1 MKEQQL
7 RDNMVVA
14 VLVLTLAANLHA
26 GDTNLN
32 GDVHFHYTYEDNDN
46 NSFNMSRAYFTFA
59 KKMNENVSY
68 KFQTDIG
75 SVGPTDYSVYV
86 KNANLSWSSDIG
98 KMVFGIQ
105 GMNMFK
111 AQENTWGYRFIEKS
125 AMDLAKYSSS
135 ADMGIRWQKT
145 WGAITPSV
153 MMTNGT
159 GYKKAEDDGYK
170 KLSVRFL
177 YGSEKL
183 KEGFNAG
190 AVLSSE
196 SKDYVDVIGTTQ
208 KGGTTV
214 FGGFAGLVA
223 GPAKLGAE
231 YAMITK
237 SFDSD
242 VTGNLISLYG
252 KYKLNK
258 SISGFGRIDMVEPD
272 VDTEDD
278 GYNYLIIGA
287 DYHPGKVFHMAP
299 NVKIKSPQSGE
310 AESIYQVSFRFKI

>member
-1 MKEQQL
+1 MKEDKVGKRL
-7 RDNMVVA
+7 VLA
-14 VLVLTLAANLHA
+14 VLGLALAANVF
-26 GDTNLN
+26 GGNYKLN
-32 GDVHFHYTYEDNDN
+32 GDVHFHYTYEDADN

-59 KKMNENVSY
+59 KTVNQNVSY

-75 SVGPTDYSVYV
+75 SGGPTAYSVFL
-86 KNANLSWSSDIG
+86 KNANLSWKSDLG

-125 AMDLAKYSSS
+125 AMDKAKYSSS
-135 ADMGIRWQKT
+135 ADMGIKWQKSY
-145 WGAITPSV
+145 GAITPSV
-153 MMTNGT
+153 MITNGV
-159 GYKKAEDDGYK
+159 GYKKAEDDGFK
-170 KLSVRFL
+170 KLSLRLL

-183 KEGFNAG
+183 KKGFNAG
-190 AVLSSE
+190 VVLSSE
-196 SKDYVDVIGTTQ
+196 SKDYVDGAGESQ
-208 KGGTTV
+208 QGGTTV
-214 FGGFAGLVA
+214 VGGFAALVT
-223 GPAKLGAE
+223 GPLRLGGE
-231 YAMITK
+231 YAMMSQEMATDI
-237 SFDSD
+237 SANLLSIY
-242 VTGNLISLYG
+242 GN
-252 KYKLNK
+252 YKINE

-299 NVKIKSPQSGE
+299 NVKIKSPQSGD